1 MKQLEIH
8 SEHSPET
15 WLKLWD
21 QRVVEYNSKNK
32 SAYSGTKC
40 FFGTHKNNQLM
51 VFFHKDYD
59 TVYLATRFMGT
70 IEKDGTGSKIT
81 GVIGKMK
88 TARIFLWFMFFAMG
102 FGGIAAVTQHQF
114 QQAIAL
120 FVLALIGLACALITP
135 ADSAARL
142 ERLLKVISFEDEL
155 DEETGSTAL
164 TSAEKRQRN
173 K

>member
-70 IEKDGTGSKIT
+70 IEKDGTGSRIS

-102 FGGIAAVTQHQF
+102 FGSIAAVTQHQF
-114 QQAIAL
+114 QQAAAL

-142 ERLLKVISFEDEL
+142 ERLLKVISFEDETWEGV
-155 DEETGSTAL
+155 EE
-164 TSAEKRQRN
+164 
-173 K
+173 

>member
-21 QRVVEYNSKNK
+21 RRVVEYNSKNK

-59 TVYLATRFMGT
+59 TVHLATRFMGT
-70 IEKDGTGSKIT
+70 IEKDGTGSKIS
-81 GVIGKMK
+81 GVIGKIK
-88 TARIFLWFMFFAMG
+88 SANIFLWFMFFAMG
-102 FGGIAAVTQHQF
+102 FGGIAAVIQHLF

-120 FVLALIGLACALITP
+120 FVLALIGLACVLITP

-155 DEETGSTAL
+155 EEETRDEAGSAVDII
-164 TSAEKRQRN
+164 KR
-173 K
+173 